1 MKELFPVENPTIVVF
16 LLLGV
21 KHFEVKGYLVGHKDF
36 WLVMFFFFLFK
47 SHWENFSAYRSS
59 SVAMLR
65 IGIPKTDGII
75 YIWIVTSI

>member
-36 WLVMFFFFLFK
+36 WLVMFFFFC
-47 SHWENFSAYRSS
+47 
-59 SVAMLR
+59 LR
-65 IGIPKTDGII
+65 VIGKILVLIGHLLLLCLE
-75 YIWIVTSI
+75 